1 MQVAIDV
8 ELEHRARRISGSAG
22 RGRPSSGKAELGQIR
37 LIDESID
44 HANRVVGGNIVFLR
58 QRGENLDFNLNIRQG

>member
-44 HANRVVGGNIVFLR
+44 HANRVVGAT
-58 QRGENLDFNLNIRQG
+58 